1 MKKIL
6 LLLLVTIHLCNIYG
20 QNDRAYI
27 RKGNVA
33 FRKNNY
39 AQAEVFYKKAL
50 TNNATNAQALYN
62 LGCALMAQQKYSLAM
77 KNYELASKIE
87 QNPKRKAS
95 VFHNMGVILQQSKM
109 FDKAIIAYK
118 ESLRNNPLDD
128 ETRYNLELCKRQ
140 LKNTPKSNND
150 NNSNQQNEKKED
162 KDKKDKQDKNK
173 KSDKENKDSQ
183 NKEKSA
189 KQDMTKDNAEQL
201 LNAVMQQEK
210 ETQERMKKAIQRPR
224 SRNIEKN
231 W

>member
-1 MKKIL
+1 
-6 LLLLVTIHLCNIYG
+6 
-20 QNDRAYI
+20 
-27 RKGNVA
+27 
-33 FRKNNY
+33 
-39 AQAEVFYKKAL
+39 
-50 TNNATNAQALYN
+50 
-62 LGCALMAQQKYSLAM
+62 M

-162 KDKKDKQDKNK
+162 NDKKDKQDKNK
-173 KSDKENKDSQ
+173 KSDKENKDSK
-183 NKEKSA
+183 NNEKSA

-210 ETQERMKKAIQRPR
+210 ETQERMKKAMQRPR

>member
-6 LLLLVTIHLCNIYG
+6 LLLLVTIHFCNIYG

-50 TNNATNAQALYN
+50 TNNATNSQALYN

-140 LKNTPKSNND
+140 LKNTPNSNND
-150 NNSNQQNEKKED
+150 NNSNQQNEKKGD
-162 KDKKDKQDKNK
+162 KDK

-183 NKEKSA
+183 NNEKSA

-201 LNAVMQQEK
+201 LNAAMQQEK
-210 ETQERMKKAIQRPR
+210 ETQERMKKAMQRPR